1 MTYVGVH
8 SVCVAQG
15 EFLSLADPY
24 PRSSP
29 PLLLLLDRGFF
40 VLTIRRQP
48 VILIHMIGININDK
62 HQPFTDQILS
72 GIKTIETRNSKSL
85 HPYIGK
91 QVGIIRTG
99 KGKATL
105 VGYTTIKEAKKYYNN
120 FDLDYDK
127 HLVSN
132 DSPFHGQNKW
142 GYILV
147 DSFRC
152 KPKLITSKGIISRK
166 IA

>member
-1 MTYVGVH
+1 
-8 SVCVAQG
+8 
-15 EFLSLADPY
+15 
-24 PRSSP
+24 
-29 PLLLLLDRGFF
+29 
-40 VLTIRRQP
+40 
-48 VILIHMIGININDK
+48 MIGININDK
-62 HQPFTDQILS
+62 HQAFTDQILS
-72 GIKTIETRNSKSL
+72 GAKTIETRNSKSL

-105 VGYTTIKEAKKYYNN
+105 VGYTTIKETKKYYNN

-127 HLVSN
+127 HLVST

-152 KPKLITSKGIISRK
+152 KPELITSRGIISRK

>member
-1 MTYVGVH
+1 M
-8 SVCVAQG
+8 
-15 EFLSLADPY
+15 
-24 PRSSP
+24 
-29 PLLLLLDRGFF
+29 
-40 VLTIRRQP
+40 
-48 VILIHMIGININDK
+48 LIHMIGININDK
-62 HQPFTDQILS
+62 HQDFTDQILS
-72 GIKTIETRNSKSL
+72 GAKTIETRNSKSL

-105 VGYTTIKEAKKYYNN
+105 VGYTTIKETKKYYNN
-120 FDLDYDK
+120 FDLDYNK
-127 HLVSN
+127 HLVST
-132 DSPFHGQNKW
+132 DSPYHGQNKW

-152 KPKLITSKGIISRK
+152 EHKLITSRGIISRK